1 MYIRLGAAGK
11 CNFCHFF
18 GAPTS
23 KNNEKLISRIIEFLS
38 SVHFYVISTELKKI
52 DRTFDLSSKHCFG
65 FYDIHVDMYAY
76 IIVKYVYHIILI
88 VQFAV

>member
-1 MYIRLGAAGK
+1 MQFLS
-11 CNFCHFF
+11 FF
-18 GAPTS
+18 WCPYF
-23 KNNEKLISRIIEFLS
+23 EKQRKIDFTNYRFFS

-76 IIVKYVYHIILI
+76 IVVKYVYHIILI
-88 VQFAV
+88 VQFAI